1 MKKKTVF
8 TALLTF
14 LISLTLLADDSPYVR
29 YPDIN
34 SNGSQIAFSYQGDIW
49 TVPSVGGKA
58 TRLTLHEAYDG
69 YPLWSNDDSQ
79 IAFSSKRYGN
89 YDLFTMPAN
98 GGFPKRLTY
107 HSTNDLIT
115 DFTAENELLFT
126 TRRLFSRVEWDSE
139 ISSIKTEGG
148 TPQRLLNAV
157 GNSAVK
163 SPNGKLIAFTRGW
176 GRADREKYTGSADIE
191 IWIYNTDSKTYIQI
205 TDNETHDIYPR
216 WANDNTLYFISARSG
231 KYNIYK
237 IGVDSE
243 GNATGE
249 VNQTTK
255 FEDEGTRYFNISAD
269 ASTIAMTRGTDIYT
283 LKLNGGTPQK
293 VNIEI
298 SSDYRFDP
306 ILGKTLSKVTEY
318 SVSPD
323 GKYTS
328 FVARGEVFITEND
341 KDKSLTFNLT
351 NHSYRDQNIAWVN
364 DTTLV
369 FTSDREGQYDLYALT
384 SSDDKQSDLFKSMKH
399 NAERITNSDE
409 DESNPILSPDLK
421 KIVYQIG
428 RGKLVVANISANGE
442 LSNETILLDGWAT
455 PEGVSWSPDNN
466 WIAYSLSDLEF
477 NDEIYIHPIDNSIK
491 PVNVSMHP
499 RGDYSPVWSK
509 DGSKLGFISMR
520 GNSMSGN
527 MDFDVWYAW
536 LNKAGWDKTKED
548 WENEEEPKKDSKKKD
563 EDDDSTKTESIKID
577 VKNIHDRLVRV
588 TSLPGSESN
597 VLFSKDGETIYFT
610 AKTLTAKGSDL
621 FSIKYDKTEIKAL
634 TKGGKDLS
642 ALSMD
647 SELKYIYFVKKG
659 KLGRFNIKSGKDESL
674 PFKAKMKVNFADE
687 KEQIFEESWRAL
699 RDGFYDPN
707 FHGNDWDELKEKYKP
722 MCLKASTQKD
732 FQDMY
737 NIMLGELNAS
747 HMGMRYANDR
757 TDVQSEKTGLIGV
770 ELENNSDGVK
780 VIHVVP
786 ESPADREQS
795 KLVTGDVITNV
806 NGIEIMDET
815 NFYSLL
821 TNTAKE
827 KTLLNIERDGEELE
841 IVIRP
846 TSSLRTQLYNEWV
859 ENNRKLVD
867 KWSNGKL
874 GYLHI
879 QAMGWN
885 SFERFEREFTAV
897 ATGKDAIVIDVRF
910 NGGGWT
916 TDFLM
921 TVLNY
926 KQHAYTI
933 PRGAAN
939 NLDKEKTKFRNYYPI
954 GERLPYA
961 AWTKPSIAI
970 CNQNSYSNA
979 EIFSHAYKNLGI
991 GTLVGVP
998 TFGAVISTGS
1008 KSLIDG
1014 STVRMPFRGWYVKAD
1029 DSNMDF
1035 VPAVP
1040 DIIVNNSPDAKS
1052 TGNDAQL
1059 KRAVEE
1065 LLKETE

>member
-1 MKKKTVF
+1 MKNKTIF
-8 TALLTF
+8 TTLL
-14 LISLTLLADDSPYVR
+14 LLSVSLTLFADNSPFVR
-29 YPDIN
+29 YPDLN

-49 TVPSVGGKA
+49 TVPAVGGKA

-69 YPLWSNDDSQ
+69 MPYWSEDDKQ
-79 IAFSSKRYGN
+79 IAFSSNRYGN
-89 YDLFTMPAN
+89 NDLFIMPSD

-107 HSTNDLIT
+107 HSANDNIT
-115 DFTAENELLFT
+115 DFTTDNELLFAT
-126 TRRLFSRVEWDSE
+126 GRLFKQVEWDSE
-139 ISSIKTEGG
+139 LASISTDGG
-148 TPQRLLNAV
+148 TPERLLDAV
-157 GNSAVK
+157 GNMAVK
-163 SPNGKLIAFTRGW
+163 SPNGKLIAFVRGW
-176 GRADREKYTGSADIE
+176 GRLNREKYTGSADFE
-191 IWIYNTDSKTYIQI
+191 IWIYNREAKTYIQI
-205 TDNETHDIYPR
+205 TDNTIHDIYPR
-216 WANDNTLYFISARSG
+216 WGDDNTLYFISARSG
-231 KYNIYK
+231 KNNIHK
-237 IGVDSE
+237 VEIDSN
-243 GNATGE
+243 GKTTGE
-249 VNQTTK
+249 VNAITE
-255 FEDEGTRYFNISAD
+255 FENEGTRYFNISAD
-269 ASTIAMTRGTDIYT
+269 ASTIAMAIGTDIYT
-283 LKLNGGTPQK
+283 LKLNGGEPQK

-306 ILGKTLSKVTEY
+306 IVSKTLSKVSEY

-341 KDKSLTFNLT
+341 KEKSLTFNLT
-351 NHSYRDQNIAWVN
+351 NHSYRDKNVTWIN
-364 DTTLV
+364 DTTLI
-369 FTSDREGQYDLYALT
+369 FTSDRDGQYELYALT
-384 SSDDKQSDLFKSMKH
+384 SSDDNETNLFKSMKH
-399 NAERITNSDE
+399 NAERLTNSDE

-428 RGKLVVANISANGE
+428 RGKLVVADISAKGE
-442 LSNETILLDGWAT
+442 LSNETVLLDGWAI
-455 PEGVSWSPDNN
+455 PGGVSWSPDNK
-466 WIAYSLSDLEF
+466 WIAYSLSDLNF
-477 NDEIYIHPIDNSIK
+477 NSEVYIHPIDNGIK
-491 PVNVSMHP
+491 PVNISMHP

-509 DGSKLGFISMR
+509 DGSKIGFVSMR
-520 GNSMSGN
+520 GNTDS
-527 MDFDVWYAW
+527 DVWYAW
-536 LNKAGWDKTKED
+536 LDKADWNKTKED
-548 WENEEEPKKDSKKKD
+548 WESIDEPKEDSKEKEKD
-563 EDDDSTKTESIKID
+563 KDSTKTEPIKID
-577 VKNIHDRLVRV
+577 VENIHDRLVRV
-588 TSLPGSESN
+588 TSLPGNERN
-597 VLFSKDGETIYFT
+597 ILFSKDGETIYFT
-610 AKTLTAKGSDL
+610 AKTLTAKGADL
-621 FSIKYDKTEIKAL
+621 FSIKYDGTKIKAL
-634 TKGGKDLS
+634 TKGGKGLN
-642 ALSMD
+642 ALSMGSD
-647 SELKYIYFVKKG
+647 FKYIYFLKKG
-659 KLGRFNIKSGKDESL
+659 KLARFNIKSGKDETL
-674 PFKAKMKVNFADE
+674 PFKAKMKINFAEE

-707 FHGNDWDELKEKYKP
+707 FHGNNWADLKEKYKP

-737 NIMLGELNAS
+737 NLMLGELNAS
-747 HMGMRYANDR
+747 HLGMRYANDR
-757 TDVQSEKTGLIGV
+757 TELQKEKTGLLGV
-770 ELENNSDGVK
+770 EIVNNDDGVK
-780 VIHVVP
+780 VIRVVP

-795 KLVTGDVITNV
+795 KLMTNDVITHI
-806 NGIEIMDET
+806 NGNELSDEI

-821 TNTAKE
+821 ANSVNE
-827 KTLLNIERDGEELE
+827 KVLLDIERDGEKLE

-859 ENNRKLVD
+859 ESKRKLVD
-867 KWSNGKL
+867 KWSNNKL

-879 QAMGWN
+879 EAMGWN

-897 ATGKDAIVIDVRF
+897 AAGKDAIVIDVRF

-933 PRGAAN
+933 PRGAAKD
-939 NLDKEKTKFRNYYPI
+939 LDKEKTKFRNYYPI

-1008 KSLIDG
+1008 KTLIDG
-1014 STVRMPFRGWYVKAD
+1014 STVRMPFRGWFVKAD

-1040 DIIVNNSPDAKS
+1040 DIIVHNAPDAKV

-1059 KRAVEE
+1059 KRAVDE
-1065 LLKETE
+1065 LLKEIK

>member
-1 MKKKTVF
+1 MKKKAIF
-8 TALLTF
+8 TIFLTL
-14 LISLTLLADDSPYVR
+14 LISFTLLADDSPYVR
-29 YPDIN
+29 YPDLN
-34 SNGSQIAFSYQGDIW
+34 SNASQIAFSYQGDIW
-49 TVPSVGGKA
+49 TVPTVGGKA

-69 YPLWSNDDSQ
+69 YPLWSNNDSK
-79 IAFSSKRYGN
+79 IAFASKRYGN
-89 YDLFTMPAN
+89 YDLFVMSAS

-107 HSTNDLIT
+107 HSANDVIS
-115 DFTAENELLFT
+115 DYTANDELLFT
-126 TRRLFSRVEWDSE
+126 TGRLFRQVEWDNE
-139 ISSIKTEGG
+139 VSSIHTDGG
-148 TPQRLLNAV
+148 TPVRLLNAV
-157 GNSAVK
+157 GAMPVK
-163 SPNGKLIAFTRGW
+163 SPNGKLIAFVRGW
-176 GRADREKYTGSADIE
+176 GRVDREKYTGSADNE
-191 IWIYNTDSKTYIQI
+191 IWIYNTDSKTYTQI
-205 TDNETHDIYPR
+205 TDNKTHDMFPR

-231 KYNIYK
+231 KYNIFNVR
-237 IGVDSE
+237 IGSDGKAS
-243 GNATGE
+243 GE
-249 VNQTTK
+249 ANQITK
-255 FEDEGTRYFNISAD
+255 FDDEGTRYFNISTD

-283 LKLNGGTPQK
+283 LKLNGGSPQK
-293 VNIEI
+293 VNVEI

-306 ILGKTLSKVTEY
+306 VVSKTLSKVTEY
-318 SVSPD
+318 SVSPN
-323 GKYTS
+323 GKFTS
-328 FVARGEVFITEND
+328 FVARGEVFLTEND
-341 KDKSLTFNLT
+341 KEKSLTFNLT
-351 NHSYRDQNIAWVN
+351 KHSYNDRSIGWVN
-364 DTTLV
+364 DTTII
-369 FTSDREGQYDLYALT
+369 FASDRDGQYDLYTLT
-384 SSDDKQSDLFKSMKH
+384 SSDDKQSNLFKSMKH
-399 NAERITNSDE
+399 NAEKLTNSDE
-409 DESNPILSPDLK
+409 DESNPILSPDMK
-421 KIVYQIG
+421 KIAYQIG
-428 RGKLVVANISANGE
+428 RGKLVVADISANGK
-442 LSNETILLDGWAT
+442 LSNETVLLDGWST

-466 WIAYSLSDLEF
+466 WIAYSLSNLEF

-491 PVNVSMHP
+491 PVNISMHP

-520 GNSMSGN
+520 GNT
-527 MDFDVWYAW
+527 DLDVWYVW
-536 LNKAGWDKTKED
+536 LNKADWNKTKED
-548 WENEEEPKKDSKKKD
+548 WDNAEKPKKDSKKKKTD
-563 EDDDSTKTESIKID
+563 KKDKDSSKTKPIEID
-577 VKNIHDRLVRV
+577 VENIHDRLVRL
-588 TSLPGSESN
+588 TSLPGNESN

-621 FSIKYDKTEIKAL
+621 FSIQYDKTKIKML
-634 TKGGKDLS
+634 SKGGKGFS

-647 SELKYIYFVKKG
+647 SEFKYIYFLKKG
-659 KLGRFNIKSGKDESL
+659 KLARFNVKSSKDEPL
-674 PFKAKMKVNFADE
+674 PFKAKMTVNFAEE
-687 KEQIFEESWRAL
+687 KEQIFDESWRAL

-707 FHGNDWDELKEKYKP
+707 FHGNDWDELKDKYKP
-722 MCLKASTQKD
+722 MCMKASTQKD

-737 NIMLGELNAS
+737 NRMLGELNAS

-757 TDVQSEKTGLIGV
+757 TELQKEKTGLLGIEVVRNGDDV
-770 ELENNSDGVK
+770 EVK
-780 VIHVVP
+780 HVVP
-786 ESPADREQS
+786 DSPADREQS
-795 KLVTGDVITNV
+795 KLLVGDIVTHV
-806 NGIEIMDET
+806 NGTELNAEI

-821 TNTAKE
+821 ANTEKEKVLLNLERDAKE
-827 KTLLNIERDGEELE
+827 IEV
-841 IVIRP
+841 VIRP

-879 QAMGWN
+879 EAMGWD

-933 PRGAAN
+933 PRGAAK
-939 NLDKEKTKFRNYYPI
+939 NLDKEKSKFRSYYPT

-1008 KSLIDG
+1008 KTLIDG
-1014 STVRMPFRGWYVKAD
+1014 STIRMPFRGWYVKAD

-1040 DIIVNNSPDAKS
+1040 DIIVHNSPDAKV

-1065 LLKETE
+1065 LLKAKK